1 MTNEQLSNVIRNV
14 FSFMAIRYEAHSV
27 TYIEARETLLALIDR
42 QPSEEH
48 LKLINMVLSQ
58 INSREMWATRADY
71 EMARMAL
78 DRIRTALCLEG
89 KE

>member
-1 MTNEQLSNVIRNV
+1 MTNEQKERLKEMLRES
-14 FSFMAIRYEAHSV
+14 FSVPTEDADFLCG
-27 TYIEARETLLALIDR
+27 LLDR

-78 DRIRTALCLEG
+78 DRIRKALNIEA

>member
-1 MTNEQLSNVIRNV
+1 MTNEQKERLKEMLRES
-14 FSFMAIRYEAHSV
+14 FSVPTEDADFLCG
-27 TYIEARETLLALIDR
+27 LLDR

-58 INSREMWATRADY
+58 INSREMWANY

>member
-1 MTNEQLSNVIRNV
+1 LKEMLRES
-14 FSFMAIRYEAHSV
+14 FSVPTEDADFLCG
-27 TYIEARETLLALIDR
+27 LLDR